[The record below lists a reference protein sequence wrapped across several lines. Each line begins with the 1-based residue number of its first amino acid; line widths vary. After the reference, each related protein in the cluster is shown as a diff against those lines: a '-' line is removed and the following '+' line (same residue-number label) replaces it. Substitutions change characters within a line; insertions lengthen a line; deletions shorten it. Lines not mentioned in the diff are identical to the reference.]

1 MRKQIKWMDGEEER
15 ALVLDNTFTW
25 MVYYKEAF
33 GRDIVPDLAPI
44 LNSVIKA
51 FFAVFSAVDIDKVV
65 KIAISKQKD
74 KKKDKTEADRTS
86 AIMNE
91 IVQKVDPDDITEVI
105 IEATAIESVTFLQ
118 IMWAL
123 AKCADDSIDEFFEW
137 TKTTSGMTPDFL
149 VSEVFDLVL
158 KGWITENPLVK
169 RLLEETKE
177 PKKK

>member
-15 ALVLDNTFTW
+15 ALILDNTFTW

-51 FFAVFSAVDIDKVV
+51 FFAVFSAVDVNKVV
-65 KIAISKQKD
+65 KIATSKQKN
-74 KKKDKTEADRTS
+74 KTEADRTS

-91 IVQKVDPDDITEVI
+91 VVQKVDPDDITGVI

-169 RLLEETKE
+169 RLLEETME

>member
-15 ALVLDNTFTW
+15 ALILDNTFTW

-51 FFAVFSAVDIDKVV
+51 FFAVFSAVDVDKVV
-65 KIAISKQKD
+65 KIATSKQKN
-74 KKKDKTEADRTS
+74 KTEADRTS

-91 IVQKVDPDDITEVI
+91 VLQKVDPDDITGVI

-169 RLLEETKE
+169 RLLEETTE

>member
-51 FFAVFSAVDIDKVV
+51 FFAVFSAVDVDKVV
-65 KIAISKQKD
+65 KIATSKQKN
-74 KKKDKTEADRTS
+74 KTEADRTS

-91 IVQKVDPDDITEVI
+91 VLQKVDPDDITGVI

-169 RLLEETKE
+169 RLLEETTE

>member
-74 KKKDKTEADRTS
+74 KKKDKTEAYRTS

-137 TKTTSGMTPDFL
+137 TKTTSGMTPDLL

-169 RLLEETKE
+169 RLLEETTE
-177 PKKK
+177 LKKK

>member
-15 ALVLDNTFTW
+15 ALILDNTFTW

-51 FFAVFSAVDIDKVV
+51 FFAVFSAVDVNKVI
-65 KIAISKQKD
+65 KIATSKQKN
-74 KKKDKTEADRTS
+74 KTEADRTS

-91 IVQKVDPDDITEVI
+91 VVQKVDPDDITGVI

-169 RLLEETKE
+169 RLLEETTE

>member
-1 MRKQIKWMDGEEER
+1 MRKQIKWMDGEEEH

-51 FFAVFSAVDIDKVV
+51 FFAVFSAVDVDKVV
-65 KIAISKQKD
+65 KIATSKQKN
-74 KKKDKTEADRTS
+74 KTEADRTS

-91 IVQKVDPDDITEVI
+91 VVQKVDPDDITGVI

-169 RLLEETKE
+169 RLLEETTE

>member
-25 MVYYKEAF
+25 MVYYKESF

-51 FFAVFSAVDIDKVV
+51 FFAVFSAVDVDKVV
-65 KIAISKQKD
+65 KIATSKQKN
-74 KKKDKTEADRTS
+74 KTEADRTS

-91 IVQKVDPDDITEVI
+91 VVHKVDPDDITGVI

-169 RLLEETKE
+169 RLLEETTE

>member
-51 FFAVFSAVDIDKVV
+51 FFAVFSAVDVNKVV
-65 KIAISKQKD
+65 KIATSKQKNQ
-74 KKKDKTEADRTS
+74 TEADRTS

-91 IVQKVDPDDITEVI
+91 VVQKVDPDDITGVI

-158 KGWITENPLVK
+158 KGWITENPLAK
-169 RLLEETKE
+169 RLLEETME

>member
-51 FFAVFSAVDIDKVV
+51 FFAVFSAVDVDKVV
-65 KIAISKQKD
+65 KIATSKQKN
-74 KKKDKTEADRTS
+74 KTEADRTS

-91 IVQKVDPDDITEVI
+91 VMQKVDPDDITGVI

-169 RLLEETKE
+169 RLLEETTE

>member
-15 ALVLDNTFTW
+15 ALILDNTFTW

-51 FFAVFSAVDIDKVV
+51 FFAVFSAVDVNKVV
-65 KIAISKQKD
+65 KIATSKQKN
-74 KKKDKTEADRTS
+74 KTEADRTS

-91 IVQKVDPDDITEVI
+91 VVQKVDPDDITGVI

-169 RLLEETKE
+169 RLLEETTE

>member
-1 MRKQIKWMDGEEER
+1 MRKQIKWMDGEDER

-51 FFAVFSAVDIDKVV
+51 FFAVFSAVDVDKVV
-65 KIAISKQKD
+65 KIATSKQKN
-74 KKKDKTEADRTS
+74 KTEADRTS

-91 IVQKVDPDDITEVI
+91 VMQKVDPDDITGVI

-169 RLLEETKE
+169 RLLEETTE